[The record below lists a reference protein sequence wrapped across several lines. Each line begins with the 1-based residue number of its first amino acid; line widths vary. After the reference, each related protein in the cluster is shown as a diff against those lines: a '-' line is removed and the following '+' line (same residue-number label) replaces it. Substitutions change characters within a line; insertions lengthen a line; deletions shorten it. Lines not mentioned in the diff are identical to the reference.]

1 MPLESSSDS
10 RSRPLYSAIL
20 LAAAVFVFVKS
31 FPLLSPIVLSFL
43 LIMFISLA
51 LNPVV
56 SRVRRLSGGRALGT
70 LMFVMF
76 FLTVAGLTSWAFYS
90 PMKRST
96 SKFFERLPEYWERV
110 QRPIVKM
117 EHKAVISQEKMKR
130 EVSQEVEREHLAT
143 NAAAVIVIPPLE
155 QPGAPTTSATPD
167 YFHPGLGEFLGS
179 ITSSFK
185 LLATNAASL
194 LIILITVFVGV
205 IFTLLN
211 PRPIVSTLFGMVPEK
226 HHACTLKI
234 LQRIVLFIPRWAL
247 ATLLG
252 MVVIGLLV
260 LFSMWP
266 IFGFQDALVLGVIA
280 TIFESVP
287 YVGPVFSGIPALLLA
302 VGEGGYAPFWV
313 IVAYL
318 GIQLLE
324 HNVISPLIIAGQ
336 LQLHP
341 VAVIF
346 SVLFCVAAFGVLGV
360 VIAVPVVAMLRIMH
374 EEIYRPRFLPN
385 VSDADLDQMA
395 RDALGEK
402 RSMPATL
409 PASGQREAVA
419 PAAST
424 LAQSRQTH

>member
-1 MPLESSSDS
+1 MPVEQSPEP

-56 SRVRRLSGGRALGT
+56 SRLRRLSGGRALGT

-130 EVSQEVEREHLAT
+130 EVSQEVAREHFAT
-143 NAAAVIVIPPLE
+143 NGVAVIVIPPLE
-155 QPGAPTTSATPD
+155 PAGASTAPRPD
-167 YFHPGLGEFLGS
+167 YFHPGLGDFLTS
-179 ITSSFK
+179 VSSSFK
-185 LLATNAASL
+185 SLATNAASL

-211 PRPIVSTLFGMVPEK
+211 PRPIVSTLFGIVPEK
-226 HHACTLKI
+226 HHVCTLKI

-252 MVVIGLLV
+252 MAVIGMMV

-280 TIFESVP
+280 AIFESVP
-287 YVGPVFSGIPALLLA
+287 YVGPVLSGIPALLLA

-395 RDALGEK
+395 RAALGEK
-402 RSMPATL
+402 RLLPGTTPAMGHL
-409 PASGQREAVA
+409 ESASPPSSAG
-419 PAAST
+419 
-424 LAQSRQTH
+424 LAQSQQTS